1 MAFGLGRWRAGR
13 AVPVNGISADELMD
27 CWEAAGSGYDAA
39 VPGRLW
45 ASVPP
50 EMRLPRLSARTVPG
64 HYKGGLAGGGKSC
77 PVADLSALPG
87 PMRQEMTWCMF
98 RIIELGG
105 RVQMPGTVMLAR
117 RLTEITAD
125 RGTAAPRSLMDLP
138 ARTWLREIPLAA
150 HRRRGKLPAPSS
162 VTQTRQ
168 VLLRFLWL
176 LDLAYDTR
184 PWWQRESWHPVEDH
198 RIPVR
203 QHEPLGRQAVH
214 FHRITAGWLR
224 RAAQWHGKVALETG
238 VLRWS
243 TLNQRVFALTVFAA
257 FLAGRGISE
266 PRLDADPA
274 RVRQLMQDFLGHVR
288 ASRASRGPTEG
299 QRISAAHAKTILVNV
314 EQFYL
319 FMHDNK
325 DEAAAAAGE
334 PGWRELGAGHAGFYR
349 TRELPRPGRRDPAL
363 DVIDDTA
370 MAKIM
375 GGIGQLGDNAGD
387 GGLDDQQAMRIMMLQ
402 ARLGRRINEIL
413 MLDTDPLLP
422 LAIAPAAAGEPGA
435 MVARLRYQQTKIDG
449 APDTI
454 LVDAEIVAIIRAQQE
469 WAATWLSE
477 HAAPGARPRY
487 LFPGLLFNRNADRPY
502 VPSTSHKTLTELA
515 RRLDI
520 RDSAGRLV
528 DFQRTH
534 RFRHTR
540 ATSLLNAG
548 VPIHVVQ
555 RYLGH
560 LSPAMTMHY
569 AQTLA
574 ETHEAEFLRYRKLTA
589 DGHEL
594 EIGTRDLYD
603 MLQLDQRTD
612 RILPNGW
619 CLLPPRQSCD
629 RGNACLTCDKFATD
643 ATFLPELRQ
652 QKDRTLHLIGQRQ
665 QAFGARTGAP
675 MGEDNIW
682 LQGRRRELTALE
694 AIITA
699 VQHPG
704 TSPRDAQAAGTGPG
718 AEGTTQ
724 HAVRGAGAKAR
735 TDQAAA
741 RAQRPAVNGGSS

>member
-1 MAFGLGRWRAGR
+1 M
-13 AVPVNGISADELMD
+13 PVNGISAEELMD
-27 CWEAAGSGYDAA
+27 CWEASGCAYDAQILS
-39 VPGRLW
+39 RLW

-50 EMRLPRLSARTVPG
+50 EMRLMRLSADTVPRR
-64 HYKGGLAGGGKSC
+64 YRGGLAEGGRQREVVDVG
-77 PVADLSALPG
+77 ALPG
-87 PMRQEMTWCMF
+87 PMRQEVTWCMF

-105 RVQMPGTVMLAR
+105 RVQMPGTAMLAR
-117 RLTEITAD
+117 RLTEITA
-125 RGTAAPRSLMDLP
+125 GGGAAVPCSLMDLP
-138 ARTWLREIPLAA
+138 ARTWLQQIPLAV

-162 VTQTRQ
+162 AMQMRQ

-184 PWWQRESWHPVEDH
+184 PWWQRESWHPVEDP
-198 RIPVR
+198 RVPVR
-203 QHEPLGRQAVH
+203 QHEPLGRQAIH
-214 FHRITAGWLR
+214 FHRITAAWLR
-224 RAAQWHGKVALETG
+224 RAAQWHGKVTLETG

-243 TLNQRVFALTVFAA
+243 TLNQRVFALTVLDA
-257 FLAGRGISE
+257 FLAGRGISQ
-266 PRLDADPA
+266 PRLAADPA
-274 RVRQLMQDFLGHVR
+274 RVRQLMLDFLGHVR
-288 ASRASRGPTEG
+288 ASRASRGPTKG
-299 QRISAAHAKTILVNV
+299 QRVSPAHAKTVLVHV

-319 FMHDNK
+319 FMHEHK
-325 DEAAAAAGE
+325 DAAAAATGE
-334 PGWRELGAGHAGFYR
+334 PGWAGLGAGHAGFYR
-349 TRELPRPGRRDPAL
+349 NRELPRPARRDPGL

-370 MAKIM
+370 MTKIM
-375 GGIGQLGDNAGD
+375 AGIGQLGENAGD
-387 GGLDDQQAMRIMMLQ
+387 GGLDDPQAMRIMMLQ
-402 ARLGRRINEIL
+402 ARLGRRISEIL
-413 MLDTDPLLP
+413 LLDPDPLLP
-422 LAIAPAAAGEPGA
+422 LAASPAATPGPGA
-435 MVARLRYQQTKIDG
+435 VVARLRYQQTKIDG

-454 LVDAEIVAIIRAQQE
+454 LVDAEVVAIIRAQQE
-469 WAATWLSE
+469 WAATWLRE

-487 LFPGLLFNRNADRPY
+487 LFLGLLFNRNADRPY
-502 VPSTSHKTLTELA
+502 VSATLHRVVTELA

-520 RDSAGRLV
+520 RDGAGRQV

-589 DGHEL
+589 DGRDL
-594 EIGTRDLYD
+594 EIGARDLYD

-643 ATFLPELRQ
+643 ASFLPELRQ
-652 QKDRTLHLIGQRQ
+652 QEDRTLHLIGQRQ
-665 QAFGARTGAP
+665 QAFTERTGTP

-682 LQGRRRELTALE
+682 LQGRRREAASLE
-694 AIITA
+694 AIITTLEN
-699 VQHPG
+699 QPG
-704 TSPRDAQAAGTGPG
+704 TEPAPAAGHGPPR
-718 AEGTTQ
+718 Q
-724 HAVRGAGAKAR
+724 AVRGAGVPAR
-735 TDQAAA
+735 TAQAAA
-741 RAQRPAVNGGSS
+741 RASRPSTSGAPA

>member
-1 MAFGLGRWRAGR
+1 M
-13 AVPVNGISADELMD
+13 NGITAEELMD
-27 CWEAAGSGYDAA
+27 YWEASGSGYDA
-39 VPGRLW
+39 GILSRLW

-50 EMRLPRLSARTVPG
+50 EMRLPRLSADAVPAR
-64 HYKGGLAGGGKSC
+64 YRGGFAGDGRSYPLVDVGG
-77 PVADLSALPG
+77 LPG

-125 RGTAAPRSLMDLP
+125 HAAGTLRSLMDLP
-138 ARTWLREIPLAA
+138 ARSWLQQIPLAV

-162 VTQTRQ
+162 VTQMRQ

-184 PWWQRESWHPVEDH
+184 PWWQRESWHPVEDP
-198 RIPVR
+198 RIPLR
-203 QHEPLGRQAVH
+203 EHEPLGRQAIH
-214 FHRITAGWLR
+214 FHRITAPWLR
-224 RAAQWHGKVALETG
+224 RGAQWHGKVALETG
-238 VLRWS
+238 LLRWS
-243 TLNQRVFALTVFAA
+243 TLNQRVFALTVLDA
-257 FLAGRGISE
+257 FLAGRGVTE

-288 ASRASRGPTEG
+288 ASRATRGPTKG
-299 QRISAAHAKTILVNV
+299 QRVSAAHAKTVLVHA

-319 FMHDNK
+319 FMHDHK
-325 DEAAAAAGE
+325 DAAAAAAGE
-334 PGWRELGAGHAGFYR
+334 PGWAGLGAGHAGFYR
-349 TRELPRPGRRDPAL
+349 NRELPRPARRDPAL
-363 DVIDDTA
+363 DIIDDTA
-370 MAKIM
+370 MTDIM
-375 GGIGQLGDNAGD
+375 AGIGQLGEPASD
-387 GGLDDQQAMRIMMLQ
+387 GGLSDPQAMRIMMLQ
-402 ARLGRRINEIL
+402 ARLGRRISEIL
-413 MLDTDPLLP
+413 MLDPDPLLP
-422 LAIAPAAAGEPGA
+422 LAAVPEPGA
-435 MVARLRYQQTKIDG
+435 MTARLRYQQTKIDG

-454 LVDAEIVAIIRAQQE
+454 LVDAEVVAIIRAQQQ
-469 WAATWLSE
+469 WAATWLRE
-477 HAAPGARPRY
+477 RAAPGARSRY
-487 LFPGLLFNRNADRPY
+487 LFLGLLFNRNADRPY
-502 VPSTSHKTLTELA
+502 VAATLHRVLTELA

-520 RDSAGRLV
+520 RDNAGRLV
-528 DFQRTH
+528 DFRRTH

-589 DGHEL
+589 DGREL
-594 EIGTRDLYD
+594 QIGARDLYD

-643 ATFLPELRQ
+643 VTFLPEMRA
-652 QKDRTLHLIGQRQ
+652 QKDRTLTLIDTRQ
-665 QAFGARTGAP
+665 AAFTARTGAP
-675 MGEDNIW
+675 MTPGNVW
-682 LQGRRRELTALE
+682 LERPAERSRRPRRHHHHPGCDAGNSRARPAGRHPRRRR
-694 AIITA
+694 
-699 VQHPG
+699 PG
-704 TSPRDAQAAGTGPG
+704 PHRHRDRSPGRPPWPVTSPTCRKPPPRAPRPPPRGP
-718 AEGTTQ
+718 
-724 HAVRGAGAKAR
+724 
-735 TDQAAA
+735 
-741 RAQRPAVNGGSS
+741 RPR

>member
-1 MAFGLGRWRAGR
+1 M
-13 AVPVNGISADELMD
+13 NGITADELMD
-27 CWEAAGSGYDAA
+27 CWEAAGCGYDAA
-39 VPGRLW
+39 ALGRLW

-50 EMRLPRLSARTVPG
+50 EMRLPRLSAGTVPG
-64 HYKGGLAGGGKSC
+64 HYRGGFAGGGKSC
-77 PVADLSALPG
+77 PVADVSALPG
-87 PMRQEMTWCMF
+87 PMRQEVTWCMF

-125 RGTAAPRSLMDLP
+125 RGARAPRSLMDLP
-138 ARTWLREIPLAA
+138 ARAWLQEIPLAV
-150 HRRRGKLPAPSS
+150 HRRRGRLPAPSS
-162 VTQTRQ
+162 ATQMRQ

-184 PWWQRESWHPVEDH
+184 PWWRRESWHPVEDR

-203 QHEPLGRQAVH
+203 EHEPLGRQAIH

-224 RAAQWHGKVALETG
+224 RAAQWHGKAALQTG

-243 TLNQRVFALTVFAA
+243 TLGQRVFALTVLDA

-266 PRLDADPA
+266 PRLAAGPA
-274 RVRQLMQDFLGHVR
+274 LVRQLMQDFLGHVR
-288 ASRASRGPTEG
+288 ASRASRGPTAG
-299 QRISAAHAKTILVNV
+299 QRVSAAHAKTVLVHV

-319 FMHDNK
+319 FMHDHK
-325 DEAAAAAGE
+325 DAAAAALGE

-349 TRELPRPGRRDPAL
+349 TRELPRPARRDPGL
-363 DVIDDTA
+363 DIIGDTA
-370 MAKIM
+370 LTKIM
-375 GGIGQLGDNAGD
+375 AGIGQLGEPAAA
-387 GGLDDQQAMRIMMLQ
+387 GGLDDPQAMRIMMLQ

-413 MLDTDPLLP
+413 MLDPDPLLP
-422 LAIAPAAAGEPGA
+422 LATGMTAAPGPGA

-449 APDTI
+449 APDTV
-454 LVDAEIVAIIRAQQE
+454 LVDAEAVAVIRAQQE
-469 WAATWLSE
+469 WAATWLRE

-487 LFPGLLFNRNADRPY
+487 LFLGLLFNRNADRPY
-502 VPSTSHKTLTELA
+502 VSATLHRALTELA
-515 RRLDI
+515 RRLGI

-574 ETHEAEFLRYRKLTA
+574 ETHEAEFLRFRKLTA
-589 DGHEL
+589 DAREV
-594 EIGTRDLYD
+594 ETGTGDPYD

-643 ATFLPELRQ
+643 ATFLPELQQ
-652 QKDRTLHLIGQRQ
+652 QKDKTLHLIDQRQ
-665 QAFGARTGAP
+665 QAFRARTGTP

-682 LQGRRRELTALE
+682 LQGRRREAASLE
-694 AIITA
+694 AIITTL
-699 VQHPG
+699 QHHPQTEGEPEPAASPGTNQPPQAARGAGVTARTSQLAARARRPG
-704 TSPRDAQAAGTGPG
+704 TSRAQA
-718 AEGTTQ
+718 
-724 HAVRGAGAKAR
+724 
-735 TDQAAA
+735 
-741 RAQRPAVNGGSS
+741 

>member
-1 MAFGLGRWRAGR
+1 MTM
-13 AVPVNGISADELMD
+13 NGISAEELMD
-27 CWEAAGSGYDAA
+27 CWEAAGSTHNAGILS
-39 VPGRLW
+39 RLW

-50 EMRLPRLSARTVPG
+50 EMRLARLSADTVPG
-64 HYKGGLAGGGKSC
+64 RYRGGFAGDGKAYPLVDVSG
-77 PVADLSALPG
+77 LPG
-87 PMRQEMTWCMF
+87 PMRQEVTWCVL

-125 RGTAAPRSLMDLP
+125 RGAAAPRSLMEWP
-138 ARTWLREIPLAA
+138 ARTWLQQIPLAV

-162 VTQTRQ
+162 LTQMRQ
-168 VLLRFLWL
+168 VLLRFWWL

-184 PWWQRESWHPVEDH
+184 PWWQRESWHPVEDP

-203 QHEPLGRQAVH
+203 EHEPQGRQAIH
-214 FHRITAGWLR
+214 FHRITALWLR

-238 VLRWS
+238 TLRWS
-243 TLNQRVFALTVFAA
+243 TLNQRVFALTVLDA
-257 FLAGRGISE
+257 FLAGRGISQ

-274 RVRQLMQDFLGHVR
+274 RVRQLAQDFLGHVR
-288 ASRASRGPTEG
+288 ASRATRGPTKG
-299 QRISAAHAKTILVNV
+299 QRVSPAHAKTVLVHV

-319 FMHDNK
+319 FMQDHK
-325 DEAAAAAGE
+325 DAAAAATGK

-349 TRELPRPGRRDPAL
+349 TRELPRPARRDPGL
-363 DVIDDTA
+363 DIIDDTA
-370 MAKIM
+370 MTKIM
-375 GGIGQLGDNAGD
+375 AGIGQLGEPAGD
-387 GGLDDQQAMRIMMLQ
+387 GGLDDPQAMRIMMLQ
-402 ARLGRRINEIL
+402 ARLGRRISEIL
-413 MLDTDPLLP
+413 LLDPDPLLP
-422 LAIAPAAAGEPGA
+422 LAADPAAAPEPGA

-454 LVDAEIVAIIRAQQE
+454 LVDAEVVAIIRAQQE
-469 WAATWLSE
+469 WAATWLRE
-477 HAAPGARPRY
+477 HAAPGVRPRY
-487 LFPGLLFNRNADRPY
+487 LFLGLLFNRNADRPY
-502 VPSTSHKTLTELA
+502 VSATLHRGLTELA

-520 RDSAGRLV
+520 HDSTGRLI

-589 DGHEL
+589 DGREL
-594 EIGTRDLYD
+594 EIGARDLYD

-643 ATFLPELRQ
+643 ASFLPELQ
-652 QKDRTLHLIGQRQ
+652 QQNDRTLRLIDQRQ
-665 QAFGARTGAP
+665 QAFRARTGTP
-675 MGEDNIW
+675 MSENNIW
-682 LQGRRRELTALE
+682 LQGRRREAASLE
-694 AIITA
+694 AIITTL
-699 VQHPG
+699 QRHPETESG
-704 TSPRDAQAAGTGPG
+704 PDPAATPG
-718 AEGTTQ
+718 APVPGQ
-724 HAVRGAGAKAR
+724 AVRGAGVAAR
-735 TDQAAA
+735 TAQAAA
-741 RAQRPAVNGGSS
+741 RATRPGTSRAPA

>member
-1 MAFGLGRWRAGR
+1 
-13 AVPVNGISADELMD
+13 VPVNGISAEELMD
-27 CWEAAGSGYDAA
+27 CWEAAGCGYDAA
-39 VPGRLW
+39 VLGRLW

-50 EMRLPRLSARTVPG
+50 EMRLPRLSADTVPG
-64 HYKGGLAGGGKSC
+64 RYRGGFAEGGRSRE
-77 PVADLSALPG
+77 VVDVSALPG
-87 PMRQEMTWCMF
+87 PMRQEVTWCMF

-105 RVQMPGTVMLAR
+105 RVQIPGTVMLVR
-117 RLTEITAD
+117 RLTEITAA
-125 RGTAAPRSLMDLP
+125 GGAGALRSLMDLP
-138 ARTWLREIPLAA
+138 ARTWLQQIPLAV

-162 VTQTRQ
+162 LTQMRQ
-168 VLLRFLWL
+168 VLLRFVWL

-184 PWWQRESWHPVEDH
+184 PWWQRESWHPVEDP
-198 RIPVR
+198 RVPVR
-203 QHEPLGRQAVH
+203 QHEPLGRQAIH
-214 FHRITAGWLR
+214 FHRIAAPWLH

-238 VLRWS
+238 LLRWS
-243 TLNQRVFALTVFAA
+243 TLNQRVFALTVLDA

-266 PRLDADPA
+266 PRLAAGPA
-274 RVRQLMQDFLGHVR
+274 GVRQLMLDFLGHVR
-288 ASRASRGPTEG
+288 ASRASRGPTAG
-299 QRISAAHAKTILVNV
+299 QPVSAAHAKTVLVHV

-319 FMHDNK
+319 FMHDHK
-325 DEAAAAAGE
+325 DAAAAATGE

-349 TRELPRPGRRDPAL
+349 NRELPRPARRDPAL
-363 DVIDDTA
+363 DIIDDTA

-375 GGIGQLGDNAGD
+375 AGIGQLGEKAGD
-387 GGLDDQQAMRIMMLQ
+387 GGMDDPQAMRIMMLQ

-413 MLDTDPLLP
+413 MLDADPLLP
-422 LAIAPAAAGEPGA
+422 LALSPQAAPEPGA
-435 MVARLRYQQTKIDG
+435 MTARLRYQQTKIDG

-454 LVDAEIVAIIRAQQE
+454 LVDAEIVAIIRAQQQ
-469 WAATWLSE
+469 WAATWLDE
-477 HAAPGARPRY
+477 RAAPGARPRY
-487 LFPGLLFNRNADRPY
+487 LFLGLLFNRNADRPY
-502 VPSTSHKTLTELA
+502 VAATLHKALTELA

-520 RDSAGRLV
+520 RDSAGRLI
-528 DFQRTH
+528 DFRRTH

-589 DGHEL
+589 DGRDL
-594 EIGTRDLYD
+594 QIGARDLYD

-643 ATFLPELRQ
+643 ATFLPELRAQ
-652 QKDRTLHLIGQRQ
+652 EDRTLALIDTRQ
-665 QAFGARTGAP
+665 AAFTARAGAP
-675 MGEDNIW
+675 MTPGNVW
-682 LQGRRRELTALE
+682 LEGRQREAAALD

-699 VQHPG
+699 LDARPETAAHGQPG
-704 TSPRDAQAAGTGPG
+704 
-718 AEGTTQ
+718 
-724 HAVRGAGAKAR
+724 AVRGAGVPAR
-735 TDQAAA
+735 TDAAITRQEGRDA
-741 RAQRPAVNGGSS
+741 R

>member
-1 MAFGLGRWRAGR
+1 
-13 AVPVNGISADELMD
+13 VNGISGEELMD
-27 CWEAAGSGYDAA
+27 CWEAAGCSHDAA
-39 VPGRLW
+39 VLARLW

-50 EMRLPRLSARTVPG
+50 GMRLPALSADTVPDR
-64 HYKGGLAGGGKSC
+64 YRGGFAGDGTSY
-77 PVADLSALPG
+77 PAADVSALPW
-87 PMRQEMTWCMF
+87 PMRQEVTWCIF
-98 RIIELGG
+98 RVIELGG

-117 RLTEITAD
+117 RLTEITAGH
-125 RGTAAPRSLMDLP
+125 RAGSPRSLMDLP
-138 ARTWLREIPLAA
+138 ARAWLQEIPLAV
-150 HRRRGKLPAPSS
+150 HRRRGRLPAPSS
-162 VTQTRQ
+162 VTQMRQ

-184 PWWQRESWHPVEDH
+184 PWWQRESWHPVEDR

-203 QHEPLGRQAVH
+203 EHEPLGRQAIH

-243 TLNQRVFALTVFAA
+243 TLGQRVFTLTVLDA
-257 FLAGRGISE
+257 FLAGRGIRE

-288 ASRASRGPTEG
+288 ASQASRGPTRG
-299 QRISAAHAKTILVNV
+299 QRVSAAHAKTVLVHV

-319 FMHDNK
+319 FMHDHK
-325 DEAAAAAGE
+325 DAAAAACGE

-349 TRELPRPGRRDPAL
+349 TRELPRPGRRDPGL

-370 MAKIM
+370 MARIM
-375 GGIGQLGDNAGD
+375 AGIGQLGEKAAG
-387 GGLDDQQAMRIMMLQ
+387 GGLDDPQAMRIMMLQ
-402 ARLGRRINEIL
+402 ARLGRRISEIL
-413 MLDTDPLLP
+413 LLDTDPLLP
-422 LAIAPAAAGEPGA
+422 LAAGGREPGGMA
-435 MVARLRYQQTKIDG
+435 ARLRYQQTKIDG

-454 LVDAEIVAIIRAQQE
+454 LVDAEVVAIIQAQQD
-469 WAATWLSE
+469 WAAAWLSG
-477 HAAPGARPRY
+477 HAAPGARARY
-487 LFPGLLFNRNADRPY
+487 LFLGLLFNRNADRPY
-502 VPSTSHKTLTELA
+502 VSATLHRALTELA

-520 RDSAGRLV
+520 RDGAGRLV

-548 VPIHVVQ
+548 VPVHVVQ

-560 LSPAMTMHY
+560 LSPTMTMHY

-574 ETHEAEFLRYRKLTA
+574 ETQEAEFLRYRKLTA
-589 DGHEL
+589 DAREL
-594 EIGTRDLYD
+594 QISPGDLYD
-603 MLQLDQRTD
+603 MLQLDHRTD

-619 CLLPPRQSCD
+619 CLLPPRQFCD

-643 ATFLPELRQ
+643 ATFLPELQQ
-652 QKDRTLHLIGQRQ
+652 QKDKTLHLIGQRQ
-665 QAFGARTGAP
+665 EAFRARTGTP
-675 MGEDNIW
+675 MGEDNVW
-682 LQGRRRELTALE
+682 LQGRRREAASLE

-704 TSPRDAQAAGTGPG
+704 TSTGDGQAAGTEPG
-718 AEGTTQ
+718 AEGATQ
-724 HAVRGAGAKAR
+724 HAVRGAGVEAR

-741 RAQRPAVNGGSS
+741 RAQRPAVNGGNS

>member
-1 MAFGLGRWRAGR
+1 
-13 AVPVNGISADELMD
+13 VNGISAEELMD
-27 CWEAAGSGYDAA
+27 CWEASGSGYDAGIL
-39 VPGRLW
+39 GRLW

-50 EMRLPRLSARTVPG
+50 EMRLPRLSADAVPG
-64 HYKGGLAGGGKSC
+64 RYRGGFAGDGRSYPQVDVSG
-77 PVADLSALPG
+77 LPG

-125 RGTAAPRSLMDLP
+125 HAAGTLRSLMDQP
-138 ARTWLREIPLAA
+138 ARTWLQQIPLAV

-162 VTQTRQ
+162 VTQMRQ
-168 VLLRFLWL
+168 ILLRFLWL

-184 PWWQRESWHPVEDH
+184 PWWQRESWHPVEDP
-198 RIPVR
+198 RIPLR
-203 QHEPLGRQAVH
+203 DHEPLGRQAIH
-214 FHRITAGWLR
+214 FHRITTPWLR

-238 VLRWS
+238 LLRWS
-243 TLNQRVFALTVFAA
+243 TLNQRVFALTVLDA
-257 FLAGRGISE
+257 FLAGRGVTE

-288 ASRASRGPTEG
+288 ASRATRGPTKG
-299 QRISAAHAKTILVNV
+299 QRVSPAHAKTVLVHA

-319 FMHDNK
+319 FMHDHQ
-325 DEAAAAAGE
+325 DAAAAATGE
-334 PGWRELGAGHAGFYR
+334 QGWAGLGAGHAGFYR
-349 TRELPRPGRRDPAL
+349 NRELPRPARRDPAL
-363 DVIDDTA
+363 DIIEDTA
-370 MAKIM
+370 MTKIM
-375 GGIGQLGDNAGD
+375 TGIGQIGEPAGD
-387 GGLDDQQAMRIMMLQ
+387 GGLGDPQAMRIMMLQ

-413 MLDTDPLLP
+413 MLDADPLLP
-422 LAIAPAAAGEPGA
+422 LATSPQAAPGPGA
-435 MVARLRYQQTKIDG
+435 MTARLRYQQTKIDG

-454 LVDAEIVAIIRAQQE
+454 LVDAEVVAIIRAQQQ
-469 WAATWLSE
+469 WAATWLRE
-477 HAAPGARPRY
+477 RAAPGAHPRY
-487 LFPGLLFNRNADRPY
+487 LFLGLLFNRNADRPY
-502 VPSTSHKTLTELA
+502 VAATLHRVLTELA

-528 DFQRTH
+528 DFRRTH

-560 LSPAMTMHY
+560 LSPTMTMHY

-589 DGHEL
+589 DGRDL
-594 EIGTRDLYD
+594 EIGARDLYD

-643 ATFLPELRQ
+643 ATFLPELRAQ
-652 QKDRTLHLIGQRQ
+652 EDRTLALIDTRQ
-665 QAFGARTGAP
+665 ATFTARTGAP
-675 MGEDNIW
+675 MTPGNVW
-682 LQGRRRELTALE
+682 LEGRQREAAALD
-694 AIITA
+694 AIIT
-699 VQHPG
+699 
-704 TSPRDAQAAGTGPG
+704 TLDARPETAAHGQPS
-718 AEGTTQ
+718 AI
-724 HAVRGAGAKAR
+724 RGAGVPAR
-735 TDQAAA
+735 TGTAIA
-741 RAQRPAVNGGSS
+741 RQEGRHAR

>member
-1 MAFGLGRWRAGR
+1 VADGGGRPERAGL
-13 AVPVNGISADELMD
+13 VNGISAEDLMD
-27 CWEAAGSGYDAA
+27 CWEASGSAYDAEIL
-39 VPGRLW
+39 GRLW
-45 ASVPP
+45 ALVPP
-50 EMRLPRLSARTVPG
+50 EMRLPRLSADAVPG
-64 HYKGGLAGGGKSC
+64 RYRGGFAGDGRSYPQVDVGG
-77 PVADLSALPG
+77 LPG

-125 RGTAAPRSLMDLP
+125 HAAGTLRSLTDLP
-138 ARTWLREIPLAA
+138 ARTWLQQIPLAV

-162 VTQTRQ
+162 VTQMRQ

-184 PWWQRESWHPVEDH
+184 PWWQRESWHPVEDP
-198 RIPVR
+198 RIPLR
-203 QHEPLGRQAVH
+203 EHEPLGRQAIH
-214 FHRITAGWLR
+214 FHRITAPWLR

-238 VLRWS
+238 LLRWS
-243 TLNQRVFALTVFAA
+243 TLNQRVFALTVLDA
-257 FLAGRGISE
+257 FLAGRGVTE
-266 PRLDADPA
+266 PRLAADPA
-274 RVRQLMQDFLGHVR
+274 RVRPLMQDFLGHVR
-288 ASRASRGPTEG
+288 ASRASRGPTTG
-299 QRISAAHAKTILVNV
+299 QRVSPAHAKTVLVHA

-319 FMHDNK
+319 FMHDHQ
-325 DEAAAAAGE
+325 DAAAAATGE
-334 PGWRELGAGHAGFYR
+334 PGWAGLGAGHAGFYR
-349 TRELPRPGRRDPAL
+349 NRELPRPARRDPAL
-363 DVIDDTA
+363 DIIEDTA

-375 GGIGQLGDNAGD
+375 AGIGQLGEPAGD
-387 GGLDDQQAMRIMMLQ
+387 GGLGDPQAMRIMMLQ

-413 MLDTDPLLP
+413 MLDADPLLP
-422 LAIAPAAAGEPGA
+422 LATSPQAAPEPGA
-435 MVARLRYQQTKIDG
+435 MTARLRYQQTKIDG

-454 LVDAEIVAIIRAQQE
+454 LVDAEIVAIIRAQQQ
-469 WAATWLSE
+469 WAATWLRE
-477 HAAPGARPRY
+477 RAAPGAHPRY
-487 LFPGLLFNRNADRPY
+487 LFLGLLFNRNADRPY
-502 VPSTSHKTLTELA
+502 VAATLHRVLTELA

-528 DFQRTH
+528 DFRRTH

-589 DGHEL
+589 DGRDL
-594 EIGTRDLYD
+594 EIGARDLYD

-643 ATFLPELRQ
+643 ATFLPELRAQ
-652 QKDRTLHLIGQRQ
+652 EDRTVALIDTRQ
-665 QAFGARTGAP
+665 AAFTARTGAP
-675 MGEDNIW
+675 MTPGNVW
-682 LQGRRRELTALE
+682 LEGRQREAAALD
-694 AIITA
+694 AIIT
-699 VQHPG
+699 
-704 TSPRDAQAAGTGPG
+704 TLDARPETAAHGQPS
-718 AEGTTQ
+718 AI
-724 HAVRGAGAKAR
+724 RGAGVPAR
-735 TDQAAA
+735 TDTAIA
-741 RAQRPAVNGGSS
+741 RQEGRHAR

>member
-1 MAFGLGRWRAGR
+1 M
-13 AVPVNGISADELMD
+13 PVNGITAEELMD
-27 CWEAAGSGYDAA
+27 CWEAAGCGHDAA
-39 VPGRLW
+39 VLARLW

-50 EMRLPRLSARTVPG
+50 GFRLPRLSPDTVPAR
-64 HYKGGLAGGGKSC
+64 YRGGFAGDGKSY
-77 PVADLSALPG
+77 PAVDVSALPE
-87 PMRQEMTWCMF
+87 PMRQEVTWCMF

-117 RLTEITAD
+117 RLTEITASRGD
-125 RGTAAPRSLMDLP
+125 RTPRSLTDLP
-138 ARTWLREIPLAA
+138 ARTWLQQIPLAV
-150 HRRRGKLPAPSS
+150 HRRRGRLPAPSS
-162 VTQTRQ
+162 VMQMRQ

-184 PWWQRESWHPVEDH
+184 PWWQRESWHPVEDP

-203 QHEPLGRQAVH
+203 QHEPLGRQAIH
-214 FHRITAGWLR
+214 FHRITQPWLR
-224 RAAQWHGKVALETG
+224 RAAQWHGKVGLETG

-243 TLNQRVFALTVFAA
+243 TLNQRVFTLTVLDA

-266 PRLDADPA
+266 PRLGGDPA
-274 RVRQLMQDFLGHVR
+274 RVRQLMLEFLGHVR
-288 ASRASRGPTEG
+288 ASRASRGPTKG
-299 QRISAAHAKTILVNV
+299 QPVSPAHAKTVLVHV

-319 FMHDNK
+319 FMHDHK
-325 DEAAAAAGE
+325 DEAAAVLGE
-334 PGWRELGAGHAGFYR
+334 PGWRDLGAGHAGFYR
-349 TRELPRPGRRDPAL
+349 TRELPRPGRRDPGR
-363 DVIDDTA
+363 DVIGDTA

-375 GGIGQLGDNAGD
+375 AGIGRLGAPAGD
-387 GGLDDQQAMRIMMLQ
+387 GGLGDPQAMRIMMLQ
-402 ARLGRRINEIL
+402 ARLGRRISEIL

-422 LAIAPAAAGEPGA
+422 LAGGPAGDGEPGA
-435 MVARLRYQQTKIDG
+435 MIARLRYQQTKIDG
-449 APDTI
+449 APDTV
-454 LVDAEIVAIIRAQQE
+454 LVDAEVVAVIRAQQD
-469 WAATWLSE
+469 WAAAWLAE

-487 LFPGLLFNRNADRPY
+487 LFLGMLFNRNADRPY
-502 VPSTSHKTLTELA
+502 VSATLHRALTELA

-560 LSPAMTMHY
+560 LSPTMTMHY

-589 DGHEL
+589 DAREVDT
-594 EIGTRDLYD
+594 GTRDLYD

-652 QKDRTLHLIGQRQ
+652 QHDKTLHLIDQRQ
-665 QAFGARTGAP
+665 QAFCDRTGTP

-682 LQGRRRELTALE
+682 LQGRRREAASLD

-699 VQHPG
+699 LQHHPTGQAEPAPPQAIRGAGVTARTGQIAGHASGPG
-704 TSPRDAQAAGTGPG
+704 TS
-718 AEGTTQ
+718 
-724 HAVRGAGAKAR
+724 
-735 TDQAAA
+735 
-741 RAQRPAVNGGSS
+741 RAPA